1 MFTDDPIADFMAYDA
16 ERESELERLPVCSC
30 CEEPIQDD
38 FFYEINDEVICVHCM
53 NEYFRKDVDCY
64 AG

>member
-30 CEEPIQDD
+30 CDEPIQED
-38 FFYEINDEVICVHCM
+38 FFYEINDEVLCEVCM
-53 NEYFRKDVDCY
+53 KSYFMKRVDDY

>member
-16 ERESELERLPVCSC
+16 EREAELERLPVCSC

-38 FFYEINDEVICVHCM
+38 FFYEINDEAICEVCL
-53 NEYFRKDVDCY
+53 NAYFKKRVDDY
-64 AG
+64 DG